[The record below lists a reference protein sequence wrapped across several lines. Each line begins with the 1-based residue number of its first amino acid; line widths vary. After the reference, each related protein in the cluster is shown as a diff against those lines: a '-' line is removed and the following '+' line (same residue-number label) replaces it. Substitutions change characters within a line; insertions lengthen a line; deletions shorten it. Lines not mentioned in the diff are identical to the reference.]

1 MAEGWIALH
10 RRTADHWLWEDKP
23 FNRAAAWVDLLL
35 TVNWQDGETVIKN
48 QPFLCK
54 RGESLRSYETWGKR
68 WGWNKTATR
77 RFLKLLEKNGMI
89 SIKNETVTIR
99 VSVCKYETYQNVRNG
114 SETQVKRIGNASET
128 EVKTIEQENKNT
140 KEQEDIG
147 ASLVPS
153 VPPAI
158 TLLTND
164 NREFPISQKQID
176 EYAQLYPATDTEAEF
191 RKMKAW
197 LISNQ
202 SKRKTWGGM
211 LRFVNG
217 WLSREQDKGGT
228 KHQTRRPS
236 NGRTYAPNADEYA
249 ELAKQ
254 YGIGNPAT
262 DERAGAVSDPTVRQI
277 RGGSGKDD

>member
-89 SIKNETVTIR
+89 LIKNETVTIR
-99 VSVCKYETYQNVRNG
+99 VTVCKYETYQNVRNG

-128 EVKTIEQENKNT
+128 EVKTIEQGNNGTMK
-140 KEQEDIG
+140 QEI
-147 ASLVPS
+147 
-153 VPPAI
+153 PAE
-158 TLLTND
+158 LLKFQD
-164 NREFPISQKQID
+164 FPEAWADWVKFRAEIKHKLTDTTI
-176 EYAQLYPATDTEAEF
+176 EAQLKKLA
-191 RKMKAW
+191 KMPDPVAV
-197 LISNQ
+197 IRQ
-202 SKRKTWGGM
+202 SIE
-211 LRFVNG
+211 NG
-217 WLSREQDKGGT
+217 WQGLFELKT
-228 KHQTRRPS
+228 
-236 NGRTYAPNADEYA
+236 NGQ
-249 ELAKQ
+249 AKPKPIL
-254 YGIGNPAT
+254 YN
-262 DERAGAVSDPTVRQI
+262 
-277 RGGSGKDD
+277 KL